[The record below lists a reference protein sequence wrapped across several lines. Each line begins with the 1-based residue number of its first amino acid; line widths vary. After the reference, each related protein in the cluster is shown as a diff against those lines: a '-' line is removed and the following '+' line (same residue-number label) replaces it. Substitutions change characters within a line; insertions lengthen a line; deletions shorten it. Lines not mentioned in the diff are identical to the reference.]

1 LLKLWPNLT
10 LQFEI
15 IGCGIID
22 KTMMCEAAVHSGM
35 KPAIWVKYRLSFFHN
50 NYSDKYCI
58 AWMKNKAENPVS
70 HWIIK
75 KNNEKEKSNL

>member
-1 LLKLWPNLT
+1 
-10 LQFEI
+10 
-15 IGCGIID
+15 
-22 KTMMCEAAVHSGM
+22 MCEAAVHSGM

-50 NYSDKYCI
+50 NYSYKYCI